1 VFLEFYESLCFEL
14 VSDDKRDA
22 GYLCTEFPVH
32 GETTTSDVSFRVKLV
47 KRFDE
52 QRGTFIDN
60 RKLCLYNSTLYRTR
74 DSCLFKNQFCLNLES
89 EIPLLRIP
97 GNIISQRYMLLRMI
111 YPLIRYFLL
120 RKNALLVKASCTSCD
135 KLSTIYIGWS
145 GAGKTTSVL
154 NDLRAGRK
162 YISDTMSIITT
173 RGTVMPLGNRLHV
186 FWRNRNALLKFIGT
200 LENGRAKVLGS
211 LFLKQL
217 LRLSTLK
224 RKNLSTIVDI
234 PKNKTETD
242 KTQLSK
248 IIVLNG
254 NNYIE
259 HTNYAKDHLANIIY
273 SINHHDCSE
282 FNGLLDVLSFLG
294 FDVFADY
301 WETYRNK
308 IGQLVDNIY

>member
-1 VFLEFYESLCFEL
+1 MFLEFYESLCFEL
-14 VSDDKRDA
+14 VSEDERDTK
-22 GYLCTEFPVH
+22 YLGTEFPVH
-32 GETTTSDVSFRVKLV
+32 GETTASDVSFRVELV
-47 KRFDE
+47 KHFDE
-52 QRGTFIDN
+52 PHGTFIDN
-60 RKLCLYNSTLYRTR
+60 KKLCLYDSTLCRTR
-74 DSCLFKNQFCLNLES
+74 DSSLFNNQFCLNLES
-89 EIPLLRIP
+89 EIPLLKIP
-97 GNIISQRYMLLRMI
+97 SNIISQRYMLLRMI

-120 RKNALLVKASCTSCD
+120 RKNALLVKASCTSYD
-135 KLSTIYIGWS
+135 KLSTMYIGWS

-173 RGTVMPLGNRLHV
+173 CGTVMPLGNRLHV

-211 LFLKQL
+211 LSLKQL
-217 LRLSTLK
+217 LRLSTLNK
-224 RKNLSTIVDI
+224 KNLSTIVNI

-254 NNYIE
+254 NNSAE
-259 HTNYAKDHLANIIY
+259 HRNYTKDHLVNILY
-273 SINHHDCSE
+273 SINHSECLE
-282 FNGLLDVLSFLG
+282 FNRLLDVLLFLG